1 MAETNAAA
9 AQVSNPDPIRATFLN
24 GENVNGQD
32 VFASVEVGRETREV
46 AITISTRA
54 GSYNLL
60 LTGEGA
66 IDLALRI
73 IGAVGRLRKL
83 DRPTD

>member
-1 MAETNAAA
+1 MAETNSAAA
-9 AQVSNPDPIRATFLN
+9 KLGRPDPIRATLLN
-24 GENVNGQD
+24 GESVS
-32 VFASVEVGRETREV
+32 ASVEVGCETHEV
-46 AITISTRA
+46 SINIATRA
-54 GSYNLL
+54 DAYHLL

-83 DRPTD
+83 P

>member
-1 MAETNAAA
+1 MAETNNADAG
-9 AQVSNPDPIRATFLN
+9 VSKPDPIRATFLN
-24 GENVNGQD
+24 GESVS
-32 VFASVEVGRETREV
+32 ASVELGCEAREV
-46 AITISTRA
+46 AINISTHA
-54 GSYNLL
+54 DTYHLL

-83 DRPTD
+83 P